1 MIERF
6 IRWQIRVFLRG
17 FHLHRDPS
25 PHKLTA
31 VVNFPKEGTDT
42 PRTFTDIVG
51 TSKEGVNA

>member
-25 PHKLTA
+25 PHKLTTA
-31 VVNFPKEGTDT
+31 INFPKEGTDGNESIFA
-42 PRTFTDIVG
+42 PGSAGRSID
-51 TSKEGVNA
+51 S